1 VNCAALINASE
12 QLGVQRDLGVEDLG
26 DRELEKLIEMHKNAV
41 LSSLGDDAKKSI
53 DELVEAFS
61 PDIART
67 PP

>member
-1 VNCAALINASE
+1 VNCAALINVSE

-26 DRELEKLIEMHKNAV
+26 DRGLEKLIEMHKNAV

>member
-1 VNCAALINASE
+1 MNCAALINTSE